1 MSWVAQWTKCPLA
14 AHLGL
19 ATTRQTGPVSTVVSL
34 VVILFMAKQQG
45 CGWQW
50 MCLATD
56 VAGDD
61 VGDDI
66 GDLTDGQE
74 DLQWCWVM
82 ECGISLLV
90 MEEQEWSV
98 DW

>member
-1 MSWVAQWTKCPLA
+1 
-14 AHLGL
+14 
-19 ATTRQTGPVSTVVSL
+19 
-34 VVILFMAKQQG
+34 
-45 CGWQW
+45 